1 MAASAILIL
10 GIGACSD
17 LTVPGEIL
25 LSTDELLILPFQAGT
40 PQPEAASFW
49 VYNARQTV
57 HLVVHPDQ
65 FNNPY
70 LEVTFP
76 AGSLASLHGTTL
88 LDSDSVFV
96 TVSPW
101 TGRYGFTLSPDDLEF
116 RIDATPTAK
125 LRFAIYADPSIADQS
140 PKYDSPAEYAAAL
153 DIWREVTVATWQVAS
168 NSTPTSSDAV
178 AAKMETP
185 GEYVLAAP
193 R

>member
-1 MAASAILIL
+1 VAASAMSILVM
-10 GIGACSD
+10 GGCSD
-17 LTVPGEIL
+17 LTVPGEML

-49 VYNARQTV
+49 VYNERQIV
-57 HLVVHPDQ
+57 HLMVHPDQ

-70 LEVTFP
+70 LELTFP
-76 AGSLASLHGTTL
+76 VGSLATLHGTTL
-88 LDSDSVFV
+88 LDSDSVLV

-101 TGRYGFTLSPDDLEF
+101 NGRYGFTLSPNDLEF
-116 RIDATPTAK
+116 RLDATPTAK
-125 LRFAIYADPSIADQS
+125 LRFAVYADPSIADQS
-140 PKYDSPAEYAAAL
+140 AKYNSPAEYAAAL

-178 AAKMETP
+178 TAKMETP